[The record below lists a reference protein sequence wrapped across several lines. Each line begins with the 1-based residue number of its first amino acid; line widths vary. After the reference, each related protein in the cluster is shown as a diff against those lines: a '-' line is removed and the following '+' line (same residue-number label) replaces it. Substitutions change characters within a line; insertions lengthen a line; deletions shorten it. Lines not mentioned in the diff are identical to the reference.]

1 MPLRYA
7 IHVPTFAEPDVLV
20 ELAVTA
26 EGQGWDGFLLWDHI
40 LGSREMRFPIVDS
53 WVALGAIAH
62 ATTRIRIGTAITPL
76 PRRRPWK
83 LAREVTTLDRLSRG
97 RAILGVGL
105 GTPVDA
111 EYGTFGEPTDP
122 RILAE
127 RLDEG
132 LEIVDGLLSGEPVH
146 HAGAHYRVDGAVFL
160 PRPVQRPRVPI
171 WVGCSWPHRRPL
183 ARAARWD
190 GVIMLQMRD
199 DELVPIG
206 SDEVAEV
213 SARIRRVRTVRS
225 PYDIAVVL
233 PGLPHDPA
241 GLEEAGATWVLVTG
255 WLDDLPQVLAA
266 GPPI

>member
-1 MPLRYA
+1 
-7 IHVPTFAEPDVLV
+7 V
-20 ELAVTA
+20 
-26 EGQGWDGFLLWDHI
+26 
-40 LGSREMRFPIVDS
+40 
-53 WVALGAIAH
+53 
-62 ATTRIRIGTAITPL
+62 
-76 PRRRPWK
+76 
-83 LAREVTTLDRLSRG
+83 REVTTLDRLSRG

-171 WVGCSWPHRRPL
+171 WVACSWPHRRPL

-199 DELVPIG
+199 DEVVPIG

-233 PGLPHDPA
+233 PGLPHNPA

>member
-7 IHVPTFAEPDVLV
+7 IHVPAFAEPDVLV

-62 ATTRIRIGTAITPL
+62 ATTRIKIGTAVTPV
-76 PRRRPWK
+76 PRRLPWK
-83 LAREVTTLDRLSRG
+83 LAREVTTLDRLSGG
-97 RAILGVGL
+97 RVILGVGL
-105 GTPVDA
+105 GTPTDA

-146 HAGAHYRVDGAVFL
+146 HAGVHYRVDGAVFL

-171 WVGCSWPHRRPL
+171 WVACSWPNRRPL

-190 GVIMLQMRD
+190 GVIILQMRD

-206 SDEVAEV
+206 RDEVTEVAE
-213 SARIRRVRTVRS
+213 RIRRVHTAGS

-255 WLDDLPQVLAA
+255 WLDDLPRIIAA
-266 GPPI
+266 GLSS